1 MLRFALLFLLWM
13 LTLGAASIRAEF
25 EDGLVIELKGWA
37 RPRDK

>member
-1 MLRFALLFLLWM
+1 MTAGWRFNKGP
-13 LTLGAASIRAEF
+13 GAASIRAEF